1 MKPLVQLYASLP
13 AREFSPLK
21 LKAVRQKM
29 IEKNWCRGTI
39 NDNTGRV
46 RRLFRWA
53 VGEELVPESLV
64 HGLQAVR
71 DLRME
76 EEGIR
81 ESEPVKPVPE
91 ADVEAV
97 IPLVPKRIAAMI
109 RLQALTGMRPG
120 EVIQMK
126 TQDIDRTGKTWIYVG
141 CKDIFSKAVGREQE
155 RPVGVC
161 SQELEAKRR

>member
-1 MKPLVQLYASLP
+1 MTILQGYCVAGRPSTGLTPWGSFEGWSAL
-13 AREFSPLK
+13 
-21 LKAVRQKM
+21 VRQS
-29 IEKNWCRGTI
+29 IVWCGLPDPGDTRQ
-39 NDNTGRV
+39 
-46 RRLFRWA
+46 
-53 VGEELVPESLV
+53 ELA
-64 HGLQAVR
+64 GQ
-71 DLRME
+71 
-76 EEGIR
+76 
-81 ESEPVKPVPE
+81 